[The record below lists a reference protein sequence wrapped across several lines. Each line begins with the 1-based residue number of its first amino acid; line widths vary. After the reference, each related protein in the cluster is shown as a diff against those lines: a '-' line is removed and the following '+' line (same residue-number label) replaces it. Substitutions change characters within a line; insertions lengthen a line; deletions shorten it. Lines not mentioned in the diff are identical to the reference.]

1 MAMKT
6 FPQDTV
12 IFREGETGDNFYQV
26 LAGQVHVFIGYGTEQ
41 EKRLTNLGPGAFFG
55 EVAALGDYPRT
66 ATIVTAGSGAT
77 LLELSADNMTA
88 AFEENSMTILSLMQ
102 QLGRRIVSLSAD
114 CDAAHKALHEQK
126 SSLRQP
132 AAPGL
137 LDKAK
142 MWVNYFFGSG
152 SNADKPTLE
161 EKLSGENKS
170 HLSDGYS
177 AQVFSCDAQTVI
189 FREDDPAACMYAIHG
204 GRVGIYSGYGTDN
217 ERLLTKLYPDS
228 FFGDLGMLCALPRSA
243 TAVALD
249 DGTTLEIILPEDL
262 ANLFRKNPV
271 KIYMILEHLIT
282 RLRSLT
288 REYASVCRELC
299 ELKQ

>member
-41 EKRLTNLGPGAFFG
+41 EKLLTNLGPGAFFG

-114 CDAAHKALHEQK
+114 CDAAH
-126 SSLRQP
+126 
-132 AAPGL
+132 
-137 LDKAK
+137 
-142 MWVNYFFGSG
+142 
-152 SNADKPTLE
+152 
-161 EKLSGENKS
+161 
-170 HLSDGYS
+170 
-177 AQVFSCDAQTVI
+177 
-189 FREDDPAACMYAIHG
+189 
-204 GRVGIYSGYGTDN
+204 
-217 ERLLTKLYPDS
+217 
-228 FFGDLGMLCALPRSA
+228 
-243 TAVALD
+243 
-249 DGTTLEIILPEDL
+249 
-262 ANLFRKNPV
+262 
-271 KIYMILEHLIT
+271 
-282 RLRSLT
+282 
-288 REYASVCRELC
+288 
-299 ELKQ
+299 